1 MATVGK
7 RYSAL
12 EKQVEYDKIYALS
25 DAVALVKTMA
35 TAKFD
40 ETIELHFRLGIDPR
54 HSDQQVR
61 STVLLPHGL
70 GKTVRVLVFAE
81 GDEARAAETSGADYV
96 AGEETITRIQKENW
110 MEFDAALAVPAI
122 MAKVSRIGRI
132 LGPRGLMPN
141 PKAGTVVDASDLAR
155 AVRELKAG
163 RLEFRNDKT
172 GNVHVAVGK
181 ASFDVTRI
189 QENAQAIFDALNRIK
204 PAGVKGIYMK
214 KVVLCSTMSPGV
226 RIDLSTVTTGA
237 NASSG
242 NAE

>member
-1 MATVGK
+1 MAAGK
-7 RYSAL
+7 RYQTL
-12 EKQVEYDKIYALS
+12 EKQVNPDQVYPLS
-25 DAVALVKTMA
+25 EAAPLVKSMA
-35 TAKFD
+35 NAKFD

-81 GDEARAAETSGADYV
+81 ADEARAAESSGADIV
-96 AGEETITRIQKENW
+96 AGEEVIGRIQKENW
-110 MEFDAALAVPAI
+110 MEFDAALAVPNM

-141 PKAGTVVDASDLAR
+141 PKAGTVVEASDLAR
-155 AVRELKAG
+155 AVQELKAG

-181 ASFDVTRI
+181 ASFDATRLL
-189 QENAQAIFDALNRIK
+189 ENAQAIFDALNRVK
-204 PAGVKGIYMK
+204 PAGVKGVYMK
-214 KVVLCSTMSPGV
+214 KVVMCSTMSPGV
-226 RIDLSTVTTGA
+226 RIDLTGMGST
-237 NASSG
+237 SSS
-242 NAE
+242 AE